1 MNAFDPSSRMRVV
14 QIDSEFGLDHLLE
27 VERDRP
33 SEPGP
38 GHAVIRMLAASV
50 NSRDVLTAKGV
61 YNPRQSLPLIPCS
74 DGVAEVVAIGDDV
87 HRVAVGDRVIT
98 CFAQGWVSGTI
109 TPDFRNITL
118 GGPLDGTLSEYM
130 LVNESGLVHAPI
142 DLDNEEAST
151 LPCAA
156 LTAWN
161 ALAEQGGI
169 SKNDVVLVQGT
180 GGVALFALQFAVALG
195 AKVLITSKSDAKLE
209 RALRLGASHSIN
221 YRKSPEWSRIVKK
234 LTGGVG
240 ADHVVELGGSATL
253 RQSVRAVRPG
263 GSVSMIGVL
272 GGPVAELDLPLIV
285 MRNVRLQGVTVGS
298 RDSFD
303 RMLVFIKNHR
313 IRPVV
318 DRVFPL
324 SETVE
329 AFRYL
334 ESANHFGK
342 ICIRFD

>member
-1 MNAFDPSSRMRVV
+1 MNPVDQSRQMRVV

-27 VERDRP
+27 AKRNRTP
-33 SEPGP
+33 PPEPGQV
-38 GHAVIRMLAASV
+38 VIRMLAASL
-50 NSRDVLTAKGV
+50 NARDLLTVKGL
-61 YNPRQSLPLIPCS
+61 YNPRQPLPLIPCS
-74 DGVAEVVAIGDDV
+74 DGVGEVVAIGDDV
-87 HRVAVGDRVIT
+87 DRVAVGDRVIT
-98 CFAQGWVSGTI
+98 CFAQGWVSGAI
-109 TPDFRNITL
+109 TPDFRSITL
-118 GGPLDGTLSEYM
+118 GGPLDGTLTEYM
-130 LVNESGLVHAPI
+130 LVHESGLVQAPAS
-142 DLDNEEAST
+142 LENVEAAT

-161 ALAEQGGI
+161 AIAEQGGI
-169 SKNDVVLVQGT
+169 SEDDVVLVQGT
-180 GGVALFALQFAVALG
+180 GGVALFALQFAVAMG
-195 AKVLITSKSDAKLE
+195 AIVMVTSKSDAKLE
-209 RALRLGASHSIN
+209 RTRHLGALHTIN
-221 YRKSPEWSRIVKK
+221 YRKSPEWSRTVKE
-234 LTGGVG
+234 LTGGAG

-272 GGPVAELDLPLIV
+272 GGPVAQLDLPLVV

-298 RDSFD
+298 RDSFE
-303 RMLVFIKNHR
+303 RMLAFVKFHR

-324 SETVE
+324 SETVN